1 MPTPGVMRI
10 INMSHAAPRVCNEPA
25 PTARPMTTQPRP
37 MRLRLLRGAFYS
49 GLVLAM
55 AACQPAP
62 GVAQDAASTT
72 GAAPASSPAAGTG
85 SAPPAFK
92 VAALPVSR
100 APLGPFPYL
109 DLPAGYVRQDELQG
123 GFDRVPFWTG
133 DRVEWV
139 DGTVYST
146 MIHSDGAHAYS
157 PSALSRHVQARV
169 ESLGGQ
175 RIFSGTL
182 PAEASG
188 AIGNSKAAVTYVGGL
203 GDIYNAPA
211 QIFVIHRADRD
222 IWVHLGESGDAAGLL
237 VVETRPVQVT
247 GGGRPL
253 DALKRELGKG

>member
-10 INMSHAAPRVCNEPA
+10 INMSHDARGFCNEPA
-25 PTARPMTTQPRP
+25 PPVRPMTTQPRP
-37 MRLRLLRGAFYS
+37 MRWRLLGGALCS
-49 GLVLAM
+49 SLVLAM

-62 GVAQDAASTT
+62 DVAQNVASTAGA
-72 GAAPASSPAAGTG
+72 GAAPAASPG
-85 SAPPAFK
+85 FK
-92 VAALPVSR
+92 VAALPVSQ

-109 DLPAGYVRQDELQG
+109 DLPAGFVRQEEVQG

-146 MIHSDGAHAYS
+146 MIHSDGAHPYS
-157 PSALSRHVQARV
+157 QLALSRHVQERV

-211 QIFVIHRADRD
+211 QTFVIHRADRD

-247 GGGRPL
+247 GGGRPV
-253 DALKRELGKG
+253 DALKQGLGRG

>member
-25 PTARPMTTQPRP
+25 PSVRPMTTQPRP
-37 MRLRLLRGAFYS
+37 ILRRLLVGALCS
-49 GLVLAM
+49 SLILAM

-62 GVAQDAASTT
+62 DVAQDAASTP

-146 MIHSDGAHAYS
+146 MIHSDGAHPYS
-157 PSALSRHVQARV
+157 PLALSRHVQARV

-211 QIFVIHRADRD
+211 QTFVIHRADRD
-222 IWVHLGESGDAAGLL
+222 IWIHLGGGGNAWGLL
-237 VVETRPVQVT
+237 IAETQPMQISARVLSV
-247 GGGRPL
+247 
-253 DALKRELGKG
+253 DASK